1 MKVYHGSS
9 VKIETIDLSKG
20 GLLRDFGRGFYVTKF
35 LQQAEIW
42 AKRKGGAQKNKGF
55 VTEFVFFESAFL
67 ETDHYKT
74 LRFNDYSD
82 EWLAFVVDNRK
93 NETQTN
99 LHDYDIVEG
108 PVANDDIVTRI
119 DVYLDGA
126 ISKAEFIEELKFKHT
141 ASHQIA
147 FCTQKS
153 LAMIKMAFNE
163 VDFSEVTVDDAVMQS
178 LAVDFQMDD
187 AQATDAFFTSKTYA
201 LLIDETTGL
210 HEKPW
215 QEIYE
220 MLKNELGFSCP
231 EKNNGDYTT

>member
-1 MKVYHGSS
+1 MKVYHGGY
-9 VKIETIDLSKG
+9 VEIIEIDLSKSVVN
-20 GLLRDFGRGFYVTKF
+20 RDFGAAFYVTK
-35 LQQAEIW
+35 LREQAEYW
-42 AKRKGGAQKNKGF
+42 AIRKGKRHNTQGF
-55 VTEFVFFESAFL
+55 VTEFDFMELALTSFGLNV
-67 ETDHYKT
+67 
-74 LRFNDYSD
+74 LRFLDYTE
-82 EWLAFVVDNRK
+82 EWLDFIVMNRTAK
-93 NETQTN
+93 TTYNV
-99 LHDYDIVEG
+99 HDYDIVEG
-108 PVANDDIVTRI
+108 PVANDDIVNRI
-119 DVYLDGA
+119 DVYLEGG
-126 ISKAEFIEELKFKHT
+126 ITKAEFIVELKFKHT
-141 ASHQIA
+141 VSHQIA
-147 FCTQKS
+147 FCTNKS
-153 LAMIKMAFNE
+153 LQMIKKPFNE